1 MDMSWL
7 ETSLARLEARLQ
19 SLIEGDAG
27 RGPGSRRYQ
36 DELMR
41 QVLQAMQAAL
51 HQPPENNDPGSS
63 PITAPDL
70 YTLVLPPAKAQA
82 LQARPDILDG
92 LARKLEEAAQKTG
105 IQFPAPP
112 VLRVVADPAALR
124 LSVQAQY
131 SHTGQSDS
139 FTAKL
144 DELPAQLRAQAESL
158 PNAFLIVNGLDTF
171 PLTEMV
177 VGIGRDPANHLVLED
192 PRVSRNHAQ
201 LRVVQGRFVIFDLD
215 STGGTFINGVPVSSH
230 ALSPGDVISLAGV
243 PLVFGQEVAFTSGQT
258 QELPVDPQSPLEI
271 L

>member
-1 MDMSWL
+1 MSWL

-27 RGPGSRRYQ
+27 RGPGSRHYQ
-36 DELMR
+36 DELMHH
-41 QVLQAMQAAL
+41 VLQAMQAGL
-51 HQPPENNDPGSS
+51 QQPPDNNDPGSS
-63 PITAPDL
+63 PVTAPDL

-82 LQARPDILDG
+82 LQAKPDILDG

-201 LRVVQGRFVIFDLD
+201 LRLVQGRFVIFDLD